1 MKSPKPPKEV
11 WVRCTDDD
19 EVGYAFTASELPSAR
34 LRELGTLF
42 RYILAPAP
50 KPKPRPALYWVIRFA
65 AGKYDGAGR
74 LLANSLRMAAR
85 HPSKEAAR
93 AWLTSEGFDAE
104 VVRVVRKRSAA

>member
-1 MKSPKPPKEV
+1 LSL
-11 WVRCTDDD
+11 
-19 EVGYAFTASELPSAR
+19 AFDRS
-34 LRELGTLF
+34 G
-42 RYILAPAP
+42 
-50 KPKPRPALYWVIRFA
+50 
-65 AGKYDGAGR
+65 